1 MMIRSD
7 VYFQIFLISMF
18 ASNLHFLK
26 TRCPF
31 INNMLGWVA
40 LHSVAQKG
48 MKAKSERIEG
58 SRGILYTMYTI
69 HIK

>member
-1 MMIRSD
+1 MVICSD

-26 TRCPF
+26 MPF
-31 INNMLGWVA
+31 LNNMWVGWVA

-58 SRGILYTMYTI
+58 SRGIHYTMYTI
-69 HIK
+69 HIR